1 MQVTGVVLPRRI
13 PRTRVFQSP
22 LIVVRIL
29 QTVKGTYLIHNF
41 EDLLLNYLKT
51 PKKQKEKDDLR
62 SRLQE
67 RIESGQFQINFENYA
82 HFEWSGS
89 DELYKTHT
97 HTNEL
102 AVVTITNNLKT
113 TAPNAAH
120 RMVSKLT
127 TCVNQFLS
135 DSSDASRES
144 NSDKL
149 HFCLVGDD
157 LNIPFGVFISIV
169 QNESTKV
176 EEVPTWVEELT
187 QERLRVTYRHSNFLI
202 KIDGR
207 LLKAIIDYKK
217 Y

>member
-1 MQVTGVVLPRRI
+1 MLISNGLVVMNSTKHI
-13 PRTRVFQSP
+13 
-22 LIVVRIL
+22 
-29 QTVKGTYLIHNF
+29 
-41 EDLLLNYLKT
+41 
-51 PKKQKEKDDLR
+51 
-62 SRLQE
+62 
-67 RIESGQFQINFENYA
+67 
-82 HFEWSGS
+82 
-89 DELYKTHT
+89 

-113 TAPNAAH
+113 TASNAAH

-157 LNIPFGVFISIV
+157 LNIPLGVFISIV

-176 EEVPTWVEELT
+176 EEVPTWV
-187 QERLRVTYRHSNFLI
+187 
-202 KIDGR
+202 
-207 LLKAIIDYKK
+207 
-217 Y
+217 